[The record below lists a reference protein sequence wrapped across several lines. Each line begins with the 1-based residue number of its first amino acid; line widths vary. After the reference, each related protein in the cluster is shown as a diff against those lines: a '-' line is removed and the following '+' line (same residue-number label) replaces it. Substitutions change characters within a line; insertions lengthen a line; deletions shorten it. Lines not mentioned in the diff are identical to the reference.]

1 MRLPLC
7 AFLRCLLNLLSL
19 TLPPFID
26 ALRRDHFF
34 HALLVALVLLSLL
47 APAARP
53 AYVDLVDWTTIA
65 TLGGLLLLTKGLE
78 LSGYLER
85 LGGRLVAL
93 LPDERALAYFLVAA
107 TAVLAMFL
115 TNDVALFV
123 IVPLTLGLRATVAL
137 PIVRLV
143 VFEALAA
150 NAGSAFT
157 PIGNPQNLFLWQF
170 SGVGFGAYC
179 LAMLPLLLMAG
190 VPLALLCRFAF
201 PAVKL
206 EVHPESGAGQIDT
219 TLLALALGLYLPFLV
234 LADAHHGVA
243 ALVVLLAL
251 FALLARRALFHT
263 DWGLIL
269 VFVLMFVDLRLLAML
284 PQVRQLAADFGMQD
298 ARNLYVAGLAASQV
312 ISNVPAA
319 ILLAETSRDWR
330 TIAFA
335 VNLGGFG
342 FIMGSLANIIALRMI
357 PGRGAFGVFHAYSIP
372 FLLLVAA
379 LGYGYLFWAST

>member
-1 MRLPLC
+1 M
-7 AFLRCLLNLLSL
+7 
-19 TLPPFID
+19 LPPFLS
-26 ALRRDHFF
+26 ALRRDRFF
-34 HALLVALVLLSLL
+34 HALVVALALLSLP
-47 APAARP
+47 APRVRP
-53 AYVDLVDWTTIA
+53 SYADLVDWTTIA
-65 TLGGLLLLTKGLE
+65 TLGGLLLLTKALE

-85 LGGRLVAL
+85 LGARLVAL
-93 LPDERALAYFLVAA
+93 LPDERALAFFLLAA
-107 TAVLAMFL
+107 TALLAMAL

-123 IVPLTLGLRATVAL
+123 IVPLTLGLRATIAL

-150 NAGSAFT
+150 NAGSALT

-170 SGVGFGAYC
+170 SGAGFGEYC
-179 LAMLPLLLMAG
+179 LAMLPLFAIAAL
-190 VPLALLCRFAF
+190 PLALLCYIAF

-206 EVHPESGAGQIDT
+206 EVHPETGQGAIQPVPM
-219 TLLALALGLYLPFLV
+219 ALALGLYLPFLT
-234 LADAHHGVA
+234 LADMHHGAWAFA
-243 ALVVLLAL
+243 ALLVLFGA
-251 FALLARRALFHT
+251 FCRRALFHT

-269 VFVLMFVDLRLLAML
+269 VFVLMFVDLRLLALL
-284 PQVRQLAADFGMQD
+284 PQVRQLAADMGMQD
-298 ARNLYVAGLAASQV
+298 ARNLYLAGLAASQA

-342 FIMGSLANIIALRMI
+342 FVMGSLANIIALRMI

-379 LGYGYLFWAST
+379 LGYGYLFRASA

>member
-1 MRLPLC
+1 M
-7 AFLRCLLNLLSL
+7 S
-19 TLPPFID
+19 LPPFFS
-26 ALRRDHFF
+26 ALRRDRFF
-34 HALLVALVLLSLL
+34 HALVVALAALSVL
-47 APAARP
+47 APRAAP

-85 LGGRLVAL
+85 LGARLVAL
-93 LPDERALAYFLVAA
+93 LPNERALAYFLVAA
-107 TAVLAMFL
+107 TALLAMIL

-123 IVPLTLGLRATVAL
+123 IVPLTLGLRATIAL
-137 PIVRLV
+137 PLVRLV

-170 SGVGFGAYC
+170 SQVGFGAYC
-179 LAMLPLLLMAG
+179 LAMLPLLLIAML
-190 VPLALLCRFAF
+190 PLAALCWFAF
-201 PAVKL
+201 PAAKL
-206 EVHPESGAGQIDT
+206 DVHPETGQGAIEPV
-219 TLLALALGLYLPFLV
+219 LLALSLGLYLPFLT
-234 LADAHHGVA
+234 LADAHHGALAFAGVLLLFA
-243 ALVVLLAL
+243 ALG
-251 FALLARRALFHT
+251 RRALFHC

-269 VFVLMFVDLRLLAML
+269 VFVLMFVDLRLLALL
-284 PQVRQLAADFGMQD
+284 PQVRQLAVDFGVQD
-298 ARNLYVAGLAASQV
+298 ARNLYLAGLAASQV

-342 FIMGSLANIIALRMI
+342 FVMGSDRKS
-357 PGRGAFGVFHAYSIP
+357 V
-372 FLLLVAA
+372 V
-379 LGYGYLFWAST
+379 

>member
-1 MRLPLC
+1 M
-7 AFLRCLLNLLSL
+7 
-19 TLPPFID
+19 PPFLS
-26 ALRRDHFF
+26 ALRRDRFF
-34 HALLVALVLLSLL
+34 HALLIALAVLSVFAPKT
-47 APAARP
+47 APA
-53 AYVDLVDWTTIA
+53 YIDLVDWTTIA

-85 LGGRLVAL
+85 LGARLVEM

-107 TAVLAMFL
+107 TALLAMVL

-123 IVPLTLGLRATVAL
+123 VVPLTLGLRASIAL

-150 NAGSAFT
+150 NAGSALT

-170 SGVGFGAYC
+170 SQEGFGAYC
-179 LAMLPLLLMAG
+179 LAMLPLFLIAA
-190 VPLALLCRFAF
+190 VPLAALCRFAF
-201 PAVKL
+201 PAVKI
-206 EVHPESGAGQIDT
+206 EVHPDGGAGRVDT
-219 TLLALALGLYLPFLV
+219 KLLGLALGLYLPFLV
-234 LADAHHGVA
+234 LADAHHGIA
-243 ALVVLLAL
+243 ALAAMLLL
-251 FALLARRALFHT
+251 FAVFARRALFYT

-269 VFVLMFVDLRLLAML
+269 VFVLMFIDLRLLAML
-284 PQVRQLAADFGMQD
+284 PQVKQLAAGIGMQD
-298 ARNLYVAGLAASQV
+298 PRRLYAAGMAASQL

-342 FIMGSLANIIALRMI
+342 FIVGSLANIIALRMI

-379 LGYGYLFWAST
+379 LGYGYLFLASN

>member
-1 MRLPLC
+1 MLPSY
-7 AFLRCLLNLLSL
+7 RSLS
-19 TLPPFID
+19 LPPFLG
-26 ALRRDHFF
+26 ALWRDRFF
-34 HALLVALVLLSLL
+34 HALALALVMLSVL
-47 APAARP
+47 APKAVP
-53 AYVDLVDWTTIA
+53 SYVDLVDWTTIA

-85 LGGRLVAL
+85 LGSRLVAM
-93 LPDERALAYFLVAA
+93 LPNERALAYFLVAA
-107 TAVLAMFL
+107 TALLAMVL

-123 IVPLTLGLRATVAL
+123 IVPLTLGLRATIAL

-170 SGVGFGAYC
+170 SQVGFGAYC
-179 LAMLPLLLMAG
+179 LAMLPLLLIAML
-190 VPLALLCRFAF
+190 PLAALCRFAF
-201 PAVKL
+201 PAAKL
-206 EVHPESGAGQIDT
+206 EVHPGTGQEAIQPV
-219 TLLALALGLYLPFLV
+219 LLALSLGLYLPFLA
-234 LADAHHGVA
+234 LADSHQGVA
-243 ALVVLLAL
+243 AFAGVLLL
-251 FALLARRALFHT
+251 FAAFGRRALFHC

-269 VFVLMFVDLRLLAML
+269 VFVLMFVDLRLLATL
-284 PQVRQLAADFGMQD
+284 PQVRQWASDFGMQD
-298 ARNLYVAGLAASQV
+298 ARNLYLAGVAASQV

-342 FIMGSLANIIALRMI
+342 FVMGSLANIIALRMI

-372 FLLLVAA
+372 FLLLVATM
-379 LGYGYLFWAST
+379 GYGYLFWT

>member
-1 MRLPLC
+1 M
-7 AFLRCLLNLLSL
+7 
-19 TLPPFID
+19 
-26 ALRRDHFF
+26 
-34 HALLVALVLLSLL
+34 LVALAVLAAL

-53 AYVDLVDWTTIA
+53 ALVDLVDWATIA

-85 LGGRLVAL
+85 LGNRLLAL

-107 TAVLAMFL
+107 TALLAMFL

-123 IVPLTLGLRATVAL
+123 IVPLTLGLRATIAL

-150 NAGSAFT
+150 NAGSALT

-179 LAMLPLLLMAG
+179 LAMLPLLVIAA

-201 PAVKL
+201 PAAKL
-206 EVHPESGAGQIDT
+206 EVHPESGAGDIDT
-219 TLLALALGLYLPFLV
+219 KLLALAVGLYLPFLV

-243 ALVVLLAL
+243 AFAMVLLL
-251 FALLARRALFHT
+251 FAILARRALFHT

-269 VFVLMFVDLRLLAML
+269 VFVLMFVDLRLLALL

-298 ARNLYVAGLAASQV
+298 VRNLYMAGLAASQV

-357 PGRGAFGVFHAYSIP
+357 PGRGALGVFHAYSIP
-372 FLLLVAA
+372 FLLLVAGV
-379 LGYGYLFWAST
+379 GYGYLFWASN

>member
-1 MRLPLC
+1 ML
-7 AFLRCLLNLLSL
+7 
-19 TLPPFID
+19 LPPFLG
-26 ALRRDHFF
+26 ALRRDRFF
-34 HALLVALVLLSLL
+34 HALVVALVVLSAL
-47 APAARP
+47 APKAAP
-53 AYVDLVDWTTIA
+53 SYVDLVDWTTIA
-65 TLGGLLLLTKGLE
+65 TLAGLLLLTKGLE

-85 LGGRLVAL
+85 LGARLVAR

-107 TAVLAMFL
+107 TALLAMVL

-123 IVPLTLGLRATVAL
+123 IVPLTLGLRATIAL
-137 PIVRLV
+137 PMVRLV

-170 SGVGFGAYC
+170 SQVGFGAYC
-179 LAMLPLLLMAG
+179 LAMLPLLLIAML
-190 VPLALLCRFAF
+190 PLVALCRFAF
-201 PAVKL
+201 PAAKL
-206 EVHPESGAGQIDT
+206 EVHPETGQGAIQPV
-219 TLLALALGLYLPFLV
+219 LLALSLGLYLPFLA
-234 LADAHHGVA
+234 LADSHHGVPA
-243 ALVVLLAL
+243 FAVVLLL
-251 FALLARRALFHT
+251 FAAFGKRALFRC

-269 VFVLMFVDLRLLAML
+269 VFVLMFVDLRLLALL
-284 PQVRQLAADFGMQD
+284 PQVRQLASDFGMQD
-298 ARNLYVAGLAASQV
+298 ARNLYLAGIAASQV

-342 FIMGSLANIIALRMI
+342 FVMGSLANIIALRMI

-379 LGYGYLFWAST
+379 MGYGYLFWT

>member
-1 MRLPLC
+1 MPKAPGLPG
-7 AFLRCLLNLLSL
+7 ASDASL
-19 TLPPFID
+19 QLPPFLG
-26 ALRRDHFF
+26 ALRRDRFF
-34 HALLVALVLLSLL
+34 HALLIALVVLSVL
-47 APAARP
+47 APKSAPSYLA
-53 AYVDLVDWTTIA
+53 LVDWTTIA

-85 LGGRLVAL
+85 LGARLVEM
-93 LPDERALAYFLVAA
+93 LPDERALAFFLVAA
-107 TAVLAMFL
+107 TALLAMIL

-123 IVPLTLGLRATVAL
+123 IVPLTLGLRASIEL

-150 NAGSAFT
+150 NGGSALT

-170 SGVGFGAYC
+170 SQESFGAYC
-179 LAMLPLLLMAG
+179 LAMLPLFLIAAL
-190 VPLALLCRFAF
+190 PLAALCWFAF

-206 EVHPESGAGQIDT
+206 EVHPESGAGRIDT
-219 TLLALALGLYLPFLV
+219 KLLALALGLYLPFLV
-234 LADAHHGVA
+234 LADAHRGIA
-243 ALVVLLAL
+243 AFAAMLLL
-251 FALLARRALFHT
+251 FALLARRALFQT

-269 VFVLMFVDLRLLAML
+269 VFVLMFVDLRLLALL
-284 PQVRQLAADFGMQD
+284 PQVKQLAADCGLQD
-298 ARNLYVAGLAASQV
+298 ARHLYVAGVAASQV

-342 FIMGSLANIIALRMI
+342 FIVGSLANIIALRMI

-379 LGYGYLFWAST
+379 LGYGYLFFASN